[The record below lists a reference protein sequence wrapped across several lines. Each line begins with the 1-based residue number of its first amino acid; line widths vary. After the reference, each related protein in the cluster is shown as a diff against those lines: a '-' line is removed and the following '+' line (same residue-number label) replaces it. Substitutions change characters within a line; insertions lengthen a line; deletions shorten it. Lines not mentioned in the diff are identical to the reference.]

1 LLTLFDHGSAATVA
15 KNASWQN
22 RHAAHPAQRAAFEQ
36 AVIAELQ
43 KLPPET
49 RGPGTLHRVIATCQ
63 RTYLGSGT
71 IAVGPGNLSAYGKA
85 ALRDKGK

>member
-1 LLTLFDHGSAATVA
+1 MTQPLTDAELDRILEAAWA
-15 KNASWQN
+15 L
-22 RHAAHPAQRAAFEQ
+22 HPAQRAAFEQ
-36 AVIAELQ
+36 AVITELQ

-63 RTYLGSGT
+63 RTYLGSGA

>member
-1 LLTLFDHGSAATVA
+1 MTQPLTDAELDRILEAAWA
-15 KNASWQN
+15 L
-22 RHAAHPAQRAAFEQ
+22 HPAQRAAFER

-63 RTYLGSGT
+63 RTYLGSGE